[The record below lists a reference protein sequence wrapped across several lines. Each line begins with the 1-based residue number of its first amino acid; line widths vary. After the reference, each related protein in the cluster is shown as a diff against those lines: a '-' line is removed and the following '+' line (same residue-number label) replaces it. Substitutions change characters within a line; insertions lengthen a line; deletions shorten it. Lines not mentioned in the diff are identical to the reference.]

1 MTFLLPSLTMG
12 FSMIIIFVTSSA
24 KDKPVRHISKIA
36 IRVVRILF
44 IVHKVCIVLTI
55 AKLCKTNLN
64 PMKNSFTLHE
74 GQTIEFQLI
83 QESIEN
89 QFFTF
94 QSIND

>member
-1 MTFLLPSLTMG
+1 
-12 FSMIIIFVTSSA
+12 
-24 KDKPVRHISKIA
+24 
-36 IRVVRILF
+36 
-44 IVHKVCIVLTI
+44 
-55 AKLCKTNLN
+55 
-64 PMKNSFTLHE
+64 MKNSFTLSE